1 MRKNET
7 ISTKMFALL
16 IVTLWT
22 RKNSVFGHF
31 SYSVWYRFPSKILYK
46 SWIKCIFCVTI
57 SLSKEFIQN
66 FFALRESWYKIVR
79 KKFQKSSNIF
89 ISLQKPFF
97 KKVIAASSCRIYVVA
112 DNLVSRS
119 FCNIIS
125 LLHVKYFITWTWVLM
140 NWAVITYQ
148 TFIPVQILKNRSESS
163 CKYERSN
170 SQISSLAIDL
180 LIYSIIAPDLGL
192 LVNQVVWKRA
202 PWMNWV

>member
-1 MRKNET
+1 
-7 ISTKMFALL
+7 
-16 IVTLWT
+16 
-22 RKNSVFGHF
+22 
-31 SYSVWYRFPSKILYK
+31 
-46 SWIKCIFCVTI
+46 
-57 SLSKEFIQN
+57 
-66 FFALRESWYKIVR
+66 
-79 KKFQKSSNIF
+79 
-89 ISLQKPFF
+89 
-97 KKVIAASSCRIYVVA
+97 
-112 DNLVSRS
+112 
-119 FCNIIS
+119 
-125 LLHVKYFITWTWVLM
+125 M